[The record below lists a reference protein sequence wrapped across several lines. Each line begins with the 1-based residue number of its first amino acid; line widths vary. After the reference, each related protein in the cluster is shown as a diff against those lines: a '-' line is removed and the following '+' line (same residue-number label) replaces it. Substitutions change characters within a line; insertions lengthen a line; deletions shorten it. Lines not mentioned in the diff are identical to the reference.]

1 MDTKWFLVDTPKKL
15 LHAVDDFEQASVLSI
30 DTEYDSFR
38 YFKEKLCLIQ
48 IHANDTTYVFDPL
61 NNLDLSFL
69 GKYFGNRQIVKVLHA
84 ADNDIRLL
92 KRDYKFDF
100 RNIFDTHRAA
110 LLLGFKQLSL
120 EKMITQFV
128 GVELKKSKKMQRSR
142 WDNRPLTEEQL
153 EYAVQDVTYLPALYE
168 KQAAELGIKGLKDV
182 AGEAFA
188 KIAAA
193 NWREKRIDRHGHTKI
208 KGYYSLN
215 QEQKELFKR
224 LYAWRFQRAKE
235 QNRAIFMF
243 LPDKNLLELAQDHNN
258 LQEYLS
264 QEKIKLYGA
273 EIEQIIKEH
282 RKKSWLLQT
291 QKSF

>member
-1 MDTKWFLVDTPKKL
+1 MDTKWLLVDTPQKL
-15 LHAVDDFEQASVLSI
+15 LRAVNNIEKSPVLSI

-38 YFKEKLCLIQ
+38 YFKEILCLIQ
-48 IHANDTTYVFDPL
+48 IHASGTTYVFDPL
-61 NNLDLSFL
+61 GNLDLSFL
-69 GKYFGNRQIVKVLHA
+69 GKFFRNRQIIKILHA

-100 RNIFDTHRAA
+100 NNIFDTHRAA

-153 EYAVQDVTYLPALYE
+153 QYAVQDVTYLPELYE
-168 KQAAELGIKGLKDV
+168 RQLEELKGRDLVQAAK
-182 AGEAFA
+182 EAFA
-188 KIAAA
+188 KIASC
-193 NWREKRIDRHGHTKI
+193 NWQEKRLDRQGHVRI

-215 QEQKELFKR
+215 QGQKELLKK
-224 LYAWRFQRAKE
+224 LYAWRFRRAKE
-235 QNRAIFMF
+235 ENRAIFMF
-243 LPDKNLLELAQDHNN
+243 LPDKSLLELVQNTDN

-264 QEKIKLYGA
+264 PEKIKLYGP
-273 EIEQIIKEH
+273 EIEQIIKEYRLKH
-282 RKKSWLLQT
+282 I
-291 QKSF
+291 

>member
-1 MDTKWFLVDTPKKL
+1 MDTKWFLVDAPKKL

-208 KGYYSLN
+208 KGYYCLN

>member
-1 MDTKWFLVDTPKKL
+1 MDTKWLLVDTPQKL
-15 LHAVDDFEQASVLSI
+15 QHAIDDFQQASVLSI

-61 NNLDLSFL
+61 DNLDLSFL
-69 GKYFGNRQIVKVLHA
+69 GKYFGSRQIVKVLHA

-100 RNIFDTHRAA
+100 KNIFDTHRAA

-120 EKMITQFV
+120 TKMITQFV

-153 EYAVQDVTYLPALYE
+153 EYAVQDVTYLPVLYE
-168 KQAAELGIKGLKDV
+168 KQAMELALKNLKDA

-193 NWREKRIDRHGHTKI
+193 IWREKRIDRHGHTRI

-215 QEQKELFKR
+215 QEQKELLKK
-224 LYAWRFQRAKE
+224 LYFWRFQRAKKE
-235 QNRAIFMF
+235 NRAIFMF
-243 LPDKNLLELAQDHNN
+243 LPDKNLLELAQDSDNP
-258 LQEYLS
+258 QKYLS
-264 QEKIKLYGA
+264 PGKIKLYEA

-282 RKKSWLLQT
+282 SQKKI
-291 QKSF
+291 